1 MRGRAA
7 EEVVVVYGDVMAA
20 PGMTE
25 LVDAETRRII
35 EKC

>member
-1 MRGRAA
+1 VRGRAA
-7 EEVVVVYGDVMAA
+7 KEVVYGDVMAA